1 MIGAVVGALICAAL
15 PPTLPVEGR
24 VTDWFRRPACT
35 WCPGNRGLEFA
46 TAIGA
51 PVVAPWPGSID
62 FAGQVGGV
70 SYVVVLVDRESAG
83 ITGVTGNLYVVLGG
97 IDPQNVHKGQAV
109 AKGTQIGASRGWLYV
124 GFREG
129 PRRDAR
135 YLDPAP
141 LLGLSPRRAVLVAE
155 GRRSSSLSNAPS
167 PARQVFGGQATARN
181 ATQTTA
187 RHCTVSPPV
196 VASAR
201 GPVS

>member
-1 MIGAVVGALICAAL
+1 MIGAIISALVCAAVA
-15 PPTLPVEGR
+15 PTVPVQGR

-46 TAIGA
+46 TAFGA

-62 FAGQVGGV
+62 FVGEVGAV
-70 SYVVVLVDRESAG
+70 PYVVVLIHQELAG
-83 ITGVTGNLYVVLGG
+83 MTGVTGTLYAVLGG
-97 IDPQNVHKGQAV
+97 IDAQNLEKDQMV
-109 AKGTQIGASRGWLYV
+109 AKGMQLGTSRGWLYV

-141 LLGLSPRRAVLVAE
+141 LFGLAPRRAVLVAE
-155 GRRSSSLSNAPS
+155 GRRSSSLSNAS
-167 PARQVFGGQATARN
+167 LPAWQVFGGQATTRTT
-181 ATQTTA
+181 TQTKA